1 MPMHQ
6 NGSLQVCM
14 NMLILCSM
22 FSSKTYF
29 QIRISIMTFSE
40 KLKECREESGLS
52 QNDIAEKLS
61 ISRQAVSKWERSIN
75 EPDIETIVRL
85 ADIYDITIDQLLRT
99 DLSIVKR
106 LAVKERSY
114 KKLLI
119 TVAILAGVI
128 FLFLMSTTLA
138 ANP

>member
-1 MPMHQ
+1 M
-6 NGSLQVCM
+6 
-14 NMLILCSM
+14 
-22 FSSKTYF
+22 K
-29 QIRISIMTFSE
+29 FSE

-61 ISRQAVSKWERSIN
+61 ITRQAVSKWERGIN
-75 EPDIETIVRL
+75 EPDIETLVQL
-85 ADIYDITIDQLLRT
+85 ADIYNITIDQLLRA

-119 TVAILAGVI
+119 TVAVLAGVVL
-128 FLFLMSTTLA
+128 LFLMATALSV
-138 ANP
+138 NQ

>member
-1 MPMHQ
+1 
-6 NGSLQVCM
+6 
-14 NMLILCSM
+14 
-22 FSSKTYF
+22 
-29 QIRISIMTFSE
+29 MTFSE

>member
-1 MPMHQ
+1 
-6 NGSLQVCM
+6 
-14 NMLILCSM
+14 
-22 FSSKTYF
+22 
-29 QIRISIMTFSE
+29 MTFNE

-52 QNDIAEKLS
+52 QNDIAERLS
-61 ISRQAVSKWERSIN
+61 VSRQAVSKWERGIN
-75 EPDIETIVRL
+75 EPDIETIVQL
-85 ADIYDITIDQLLRT
+85 ADIYNITIDQLLRA

-128 FLFLMSTTLA
+128 LLFLMSTTLA